1 MTAPTGAFASA
12 MDVLFTDPN
21 IGRDAVYTPEGGI
34 PFPVRVI
41 ARRGDLVSE
50 FGDRRVASATVVLDL
65 RVSEV
70 ADPRAGDRIEL
81 AGEILVVQGTPQRDA
96 ERLVWTLDTR
106 PA

>member
-1 MTAPTGAFASA
+1 MASITATAIDA
-12 MDVLFTDPN
+12 LFTDPN
-21 IGRDAVYTPEGGI
+21 IARDANYTPASGV

-50 FGDRRVASATVVLDL
+50 FAERRVAAATVVLDL
-65 RVSEV
+65 RASEV
-70 ADPRAGDRIEL
+70 ADPKAGDRIEL
-81 AGEILVVQGTPQRDA
+81 AGEVLTVQGKPLRDA